1 MKKRILSLCMILAL
15 CLGLLPATALAA
27 APSGMII
34 YVGTQIISGD
44 SYWTTDNDGNVTAY
58 SEAGTPTD
66 NYIHYD
72 ESSNTLTLHN
82 ATIKT
87 SNNDTNVSGAAI
99 GVVNQSGDTE
109 LTIQLEGQNTLSET
123 STGIYVYSS
132 AGVASLTIEGAGR
145 LNVSGI
151 SNGVCVVSIS
161 SNAALTIQNAEVTA
175 TTAYGDGVF
184 VQARETSSASLT
196 VDGGG
201 LTAAAGRSSGVGIRF
216 SFGGDTVTGT
226 PGLTVSN
233 NALVDARD
241 GGIRAGDGS
250 YAQEVTSASGS
261 TGIVFDGKTGTVY
274 GSVELQENLTI
285 DNGESLDIPNGASLT
300 IPSGARLTN
309 EGP

>member
-151 SNGVCVVSIS
+151 SNGVCVV
-161 SNAALTIQNAEVTA
+161 EH
-175 TTAYGDGVF
+175 
-184 VQARETSSASLT
+184 
-196 VDGGG
+196 
-201 LTAAAGRSSGVGIRF
+201 
-216 SFGGDTVTGT
+216 
-226 PGLTVSN
+226 
-233 NALVDARD
+233 
-241 GGIRAGDGS
+241 
-250 YAQEVTSASGS
+250 
-261 TGIVFDGKTGTVY
+261 K
-274 GSVELQENLTI
+274 
-285 DNGESLDIPNGASLT
+285 
-300 IPSGARLTN
+300 
-309 EGP
+309 